1 MAFLQRSAW
10 HGIEGLLAAIPFV
23 SSNHAKLIIMGIV
36 MIVVFGSAYRVW
48 QEIHDVEDPDS
59 PGELLDSFE
68 QAHAEGELDAQELAR
83 LRKLLLEGQSAGG
96 DRRVAPAS
104 PWAAPAGVENSP
116 MIGKARPIHMD
127 EGDPQESAS

>member
-1 MAFLQRSAW
+1 MGFLHRSAS
-10 HGIEGLLAAIPFV
+10 HGIAGLLAAIPSV
-23 SSNHAKLIIMGIV
+23 SSNCVKLIIMGIV

-68 QAHAEGELDAQELAR
+68 QAHAEGELDVQELAR
-83 LRKLLLEGQSAGG
+83 LRKLLLEDQPAGG

-104 PWAAPAGVENSP
+104 PGSAPGRLNTSP
-116 MIGKARPIHMD
+116 MIAKTRPIDSD
-127 EGDPQESAS
+127 EVGPYESTS